1 MANLPSR
8 DLIKPVP
15 PGISFTDIPRT
26 TPWNTPPKM
35 VKVSD
40 IAQKYVDG
48 LSSPETL
55 NSTLGSIE
63 TGVPLAALANA
74 IMLTGVGSNGHT
86 IDAGILVLPVIIE
99 MLVTLAEI
107 HGVEYTV
114 FPKDPNEDVIP
125 DRVVRN
131 AMKKAAEPLDK
142 KEVQAAPEIKLS
154 GLMARKPNK
163 MENM

>member
-1 MANLPSR
+1 MA
-8 DLIKPVP
+8 DLTTVDFIKPVP
-15 PGISFTDIPRT
+15 PGISLTDQPRT

-35 VKVSD
+35 VNVIE

-48 LSSPETL
+48 LSSPEML
-55 NSTLGSIE
+55 NSTLDAIE

-74 IMLTGVGSNGHT
+74 MMLTGVASNGHT
-86 IDAGILVLPVIIE
+86 IDAGILVTPVIIE

-107 HGVEYTV
+107 HGIEYTV
-114 FPKDPNEDVIP
+114 FPKAADADDIPARVIK
-125 DRVVRN
+125 N
-131 AMKKAAEPLDK
+131 AMKKAGAPVVEE
-142 KEVQAAPEIKLS
+142 EVAPVVELS